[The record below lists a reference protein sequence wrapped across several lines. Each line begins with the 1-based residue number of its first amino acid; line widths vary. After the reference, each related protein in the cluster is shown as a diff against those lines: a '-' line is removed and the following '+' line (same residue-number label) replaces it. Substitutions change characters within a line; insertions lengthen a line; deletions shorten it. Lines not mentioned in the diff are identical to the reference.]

1 MHVLMYLLAA
11 LVLYGIASRFY
22 AEYIGRFF
30 GINAENPTPAVKLN
44 DGRDF
49 VPTKTPVVF
58 GHHFATIAGA
68 MPIIG
73 PTLAFVYGYIP
84 VWVWLVFG
92 AIFIGAVHDFS
103 VLFASVR
110 EDGRS
115 VSEIARKAMG
125 NTGFTLFIMFTIIM
139 ILLVTSLFLKATA
152 VSLTSVWPI
161 EKLGLAPDQTLL
173 KTEVDRDGV
182 VLGRVGGIA
191 STSVII
197 ITAMS
202 PLLGYLLYKRNVK
215 VRYVFLMATAVC
227 VVSVLVGFKIP
238 ISFKPETWMIILA
251 VYVTFAAGIPV
262 WIILQPRD
270 FTNVQ
275 LLYGGLGV
283 LIAGLFVGGLSGNL
297 SLAAPGWN
305 PQVGEEKIGLIW
317 PMLCITVACGAISGF
332 HALAAGGTTSKQV
345 SSERAT
351 KSIGYNAML
360 LESVLAVGVVL
371 TLASSLK
378 YTDYMEIVWPTAAG
392 AKANP
397 ILAFSLSVGHLLNSA
412 FRVPPIVGTIFGI
425 LMVEGFVVTTLDSAV
440 RINRYLFEE
449 LWSIIFKNP
458 PAVMRSYWFNSGL
471 AAVLMLVMAYYNA
484 FVTNALVFGSANQLL
499 AALTLF
505 SVAVWFIGRRKVAW
519 MVILPAIFMMIT
531 TIASLLLLPELLIE
545 KKAYMLVVMDFALLG
560 LSLGVIYVAATTFR
574 RKWREMKRVDFAKAP
589 ELVET
594 KR

>member
-1 MHVLMYLLAA
+1 MQVLMYLLAA
-11 LVLYGIASRFY
+11 IALYVIASRFY
-22 AEYIGRFF
+22 GEYIGRFF
-30 GINAENPTPAVKLN
+30 GVNADNPTPSVKFN

-73 PTLAFVYGYIP
+73 PTLALIYGYIP
-84 VWVWLVFG
+84 VWVWIVFG

-103 VLFASVR
+103 ALFASVR

-125 NTGFTLFIMFTIIM
+125 NTGFTLFIIFTIIM

-173 KTEVDRDGV
+173 KTEVDSNGV

-197 ITAMS
+197 ITLLS

-215 VRYVFLMATAVC
+215 VRYVFALATIVC
-227 VVSVLVGFKIP
+227 IVSVLVGFKIP
-238 ISFKPETWMIILA
+238 ITFKPETWMIILTF
-251 VYVTFAAGIPV
+251 YVTLAAGIPV

-275 LLYGGLGV
+275 LLYGGLGI
-283 LIAGLFVGGLSGNL
+283 LIVGLFVGGLSGNL
-297 SLAAPGWN
+297 SLAAPEWDPEQGT
-305 PQVGEEKIGLIW
+305 EKIGLMW

-345 SSERAT
+345 SNERAIKT
-351 KSIGYNAML
+351 IGYNAML

-378 YTDYMEIVWPTAAG
+378 FSDYLDIVWPTAAG

-412 FRVPPIVGTIFGI
+412 FHVPPIFGTIFGI

-449 LWSIIFKNP
+449 LWAIIFKNP
-458 PAVMRSYWFNSGL
+458 PAIIRSYWFNSGL

-505 SVAVWFIGRRKVAW
+505 SVALWFIGRRKVAW
-519 MVILPAIFMMIT
+519 MIILPAIFMMVT
-531 TIASLLLLPELLIE
+531 TIASLLILPKFLIE
-545 KKAYMLVVMDFALLG
+545 KKAYLLVVMDFALLA

-574 RKWREMKRVDFAKAP
+574 RKWREMKQAQFTMAA